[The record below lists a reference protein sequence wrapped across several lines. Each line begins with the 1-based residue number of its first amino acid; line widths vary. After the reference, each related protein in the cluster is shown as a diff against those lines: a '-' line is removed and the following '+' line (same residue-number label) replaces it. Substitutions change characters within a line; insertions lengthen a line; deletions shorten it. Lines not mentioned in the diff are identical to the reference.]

1 MKKITATI
9 LIVLYFTASFGTV
22 VQMHYCMGKFVSA
35 GLWKFSDKDDCVSCG
50 MVKKKGCCE
59 NKHQLIKIDK
69 QYDVKVSADQIPS
82 WSFALPLFF
91 RPGLNSG
98 ILSAFYKTVPLSNS
112 PPLSANTPLY
122 ISNCTYLI

>member
-1 MKKITATI
+1 M
-9 LIVLYFTASFGTV
+9 

-59 NKHQLIKIDK
+59 NRHPLIKIDK

-82 WSFALPLFF
+82 WSIPFVVFF
-91 RPGLNSG
+91 SSNIKSE
-98 ILSAFYKTVPLSNS
+98 IFSAFYKTVPLSNS
-112 PPLSANTPLY
+112 PPLPANTSLY
-122 ISNCTYLI
+122 IFNCAYLI